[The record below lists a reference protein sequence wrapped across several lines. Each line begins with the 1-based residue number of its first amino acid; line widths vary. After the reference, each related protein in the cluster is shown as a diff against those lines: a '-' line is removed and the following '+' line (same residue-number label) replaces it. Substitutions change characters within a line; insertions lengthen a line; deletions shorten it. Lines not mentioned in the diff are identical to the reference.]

1 MMIIA
6 RGCLLVVFLTPALHP
21 QGVLE
26 RSHVVLPEDER
37 KAIED
42 ARRGAKPRPFA
53 ARKTPLGEQ
62 ERVRVQ
68 AFETAK
74 NSVVQITVP
83 TIVFSSGLPSQS
95 ESPGTGVIWDESG
108 HIVTSYHLISKKD
121 QATGKLSADATD
133 LLIRAPD
140 GAEYSAK
147 LVGTVPEFD
156 LALLKTETQ
165 IKGIRPILLGC
176 ASDLVVGQSV
186 LAIGNPFGY
195 DHSLTSGIVSALDR
209 VIPSPVDTPIYGAI
223 QTDAALN
230 LGNFG
235 GPLLNYRGQMV
246 GLNAALA
253 SPTGWSAGINFA
265 IPSDIVIREI
275 ARLLEKSREVEPRPP
290 LTLKELA
297 CANVF
302 KQTRHSVVGIHTK
315 GRYRNFWTGHEVIDP
330 IGNGSGVL
338 WDSAGHVVTNFH
350 VVAVRDPILGGLRA
364 ADIITVTT
372 SDNKEIVARLVGVR
386 PDIDIAVLKLD
397 HAPEN
402 LIPIQIG
409 STSGL
414 IIGQSVL
421 ALGNPFG
428 NSQSLTG
435 GIISALNRTIDSP
448 TEKPIRGVLQTDAAI
463 NPGNSGGPLL
473 DLNGRLIGVNTM
485 IISSTGANANV
496 GFAVPVDLIRGEIED
511 LVGESPISD
520 IPAPELSWE
529 DQNRANAFKRARNS
543 VVFVHAETRK
553 FDFQNDGTGDIFKLP
568 PTSGTGIV
576 WDDRGHIVTA
586 YSTVLLYDPLTDTG
600 REAEEL
606 KVTLADGN
614 TYRARI
620 VGRSFEYRIAVLRVF
635 APFKDLRPLPLSQ
648 AANLKVGQ
656 DIFAIGNPFEMDHSL
671 SAGILSAG
679 RDFSARLRGV
689 IQTDAAINPGNIGG
703 PILDSDGNLAG
714 MGLFMEGPGSHSGIN
729 FALSARTLNRIVP
742 LLLAKGQ
749 VERPVLGFVSVG
761 DYHARYLFKIEK
773 GILIGEVE
781 PDTPAYRAGL
791 RGLRSSEADRGLEV
805 GDVIVGLRGKPV
817 DNNETLWDI
826 IEQEPPGA
834 PLPFDVLRDGK
845 RVKIV
850 VRP

>member
-1 MMIIA
+1 MIIA
-6 RGCLLVVFLTPALHP
+6 RGCLLAVILAAALHP

-42 ARRGAKPRPFA
+42 ARRGAKPRPFT

-74 NSVVQITVP
+74 NSVVQITAL
-83 TIVFSSGLPSQS
+83 TIDFSPGLPSQS
-95 ESPGTGVIWDESG
+95 QSLGAGVIWDESG
-108 HIVTSYHLISKKD
+108 HIVTNYSLVSKKD
-121 QATGKLSADATD
+121 AATGRLLVEATE
-133 LLIRAPD
+133 LMIRAQD
-140 GAEYSAK
+140 GSEYSAK
-147 LVGTVPEFD
+147 LIGTVPEFD
-156 LALLKTETQ
+156 LALLKAEAQ
-165 IKGIRPILLGC
+165 IKGIRPILLGR
-176 ASDLVVGQSV
+176 STDLAVGQSV
-186 LAIGNPFGY
+186 LALGNPRGY

-209 VIPSPVDTPIYGAI
+209 VIPSPVDTPIYGVI

-230 LGNFG
+230 IGNFG

-246 GLNAALA
+246 GLNTALS

-265 IPSDIVIREI
+265 IPSDIVMREI
-275 ARLLEKSREVEPRPP
+275 ARLLEKPREAEPRPP

-315 GRYRNFWTGHEVIDP
+315 RRYRNFWTGREEIDP
-330 IGNGSGVL
+330 IGSGSGVL
-338 WDSAGHVVTNFH
+338 WDSTGLVVTNFH
-350 VVAVRDPILGGLRA
+350 VVAVMDPILGALRA
-364 ADIITVTT
+364 ADVITVTT
-372 SDNKEIVARLVGVR
+372 SDKKEIGAWLVGVR
-386 PDIDIAVLKLD
+386 PDIDVAVLKLNQT
-397 HAPEN
+397 PEN

-428 NSQSLTG
+428 NSQSLTE

-448 TEKPIRGVLQTDAAI
+448 TGKPITGVLQTDAAI

-473 DLNGRLIGVNTM
+473 DLNGRMIGVNTM
-485 IISSTGANANV
+485 IISSTGVNANV
-496 GFAVPVDLIRGEIED
+496 GFAVPVDLIRSEIES
-511 LVGESPISD
+511 LVGENPIAD
-520 IPAPELSWE
+520 IPAPEPSRE
-529 DQNRANAFKRARNS
+529 DQIRANIFRKARNS

-553 FDFQNDGTGDIFKLP
+553 FDIHDDLTGDIFKLLP
-568 PTSGTGIV
+568 ASGTGII

-586 YSTVLLYDPLTDTG
+586 YPTVVIQDPQTG
-600 REAEEL
+600 QRTEAEDI

-620 VGRSFEYRIAVLRVF
+620 VGRSLEYSIAVLRVF
-635 APFKDLRPLPLSQ
+635 APFKDLRPLPLAQ
-648 AANLKVGQ
+648 AAGLKVGQ

-679 RDFSARLRGV
+679 RDLSARLRGV
-689 IQTDAAINPGNIGG
+689 IQTDAAINSGNIGG
-703 PILDSDGNLAG
+703 PILDSEGNLAG
-714 MGLFMEGPGSHSGIN
+714 MGFTMEGPGSHSGIN
-729 FALSARTLNRIVP
+729 FALSTRTLNRIVP

-749 VERPVLGFVSVG
+749 VERPVLGFTSLG
-761 DYHARYLFKIEK
+761 YEDARSLFKVER
-773 GILIGEVE
+773 GVLIREIE

-791 RGLRSSEADRGLEV
+791 RGLQPSKTGRGVDV
-805 GDVIVGLRGKPV
+805 GDVIVGLRGKSV
-817 DNNETLWDI
+817 DNSEALWDL

-834 PLPFDVLRDGK
+834 PLSFDVLRNGK
-845 RVKIV
+845 RVKII